1 MSYVINRTGSVPLIQ
16 STLLTD
22 EPGLIHGFTS
32 REGGVSEGFLS
43 SLNLSFTRGD
53 KEENVREN
61 FRRLGETIGLSPDRF
76 VLTDQTHTANIRLV
90 TEEDAGKGVTRPL
103 DYHDVDG
110 LITDQPGLVL
120 SVFVADCLPVLLF
133 DPGHRA
139 IAALHSGW
147 RGTIGRISGKALT
160 LMGENFHSDPGD
172 VRAVIGPSI
181 CPNCYEVSQEL
192 ADRFSKEFR
201 SPLILRPGRIMED
214 GSGRHFYLN
223 LWEAVRETLLD
234 AGVEENHIDILG
246 LCTMEHADW
255 LFSHRAT
262 GGKRGNM
269 AGFIALR
276 S

>member
-16 STLLTD
+16 SSLLKD

-90 TEEDAGKGVTRPL
+90 TEEDAGKGVTRAL

-110 LITDQPGLVL
+110 LITNQPRLVL
-120 SVFVADCLPVLLF
+120 SVFVADCLPVLLY
-133 DPGHRA
+133 DPVHHV
-139 IAALHSGW
+139 ISALHSGW
-147 RGTIGRISGKALT
+147 RGTVGRISGKAIRR
-160 LMGENFHSDPGD
+160 MEENFHTDPKD
-172 VRAVIGPSI
+172 VRVVIGPSI
-181 CPNCYEVSQEL
+181 CPDCYEVSQEL
-192 ADRFSKEFR
+192 ADRFSKEFS
-201 SPLILRPGRIMED
+201 SPSILRPGRIMED

-234 AGVEENHIDILG
+234 QGLEDSHIDILG
-246 LCTMEHADW
+246 LCTMENADW

-269 AGFIALR
+269 AGIIALR